1 MVDQS
6 IYRKAR
12 HATDD
17 VNPRLPVTA
26 ERADR
31 IWSCLT
37 RKNTAESSHGA
48 TPRISLKN
56 ANLTTCIARGYSR
69 KINPKPSLL
78 SSPLETPEHPPRARL
93 CKASTFAMRVEA
105 ELRNFIATWQRY
117 AEIASRYGIG
127 LQGLHGSE
135 ERLLRLIDK
144 AIDKEEIGNMGAI
157 LLVGE
162 GSCHRLRG
170 KWWSNYGVARELPL
184 VNKRMWQKT
193 TELLLLLAVVRSSEV
208 EWCSPKC
215 ICPSQKE
222 VYCHSGG
229 FSEIPAHLLP
239 SLVEHLSFMKNN
251 FTVIKPDAFAL
262 LKNLRKLIL
271 DGNNISAIRAFA
283 FRGVPRLEEL
293 YINNTNLSALSPF
306 SFAGLLGLRNLYLT
320 NNLITSVGRNAFA
333 GTSNIET
340 INLSSNPLV
349 RINSSAFSVS
359 LCYLYAVVPYLMPLE
374 PFFNLPLMV
383 ITPHPLLPPIASGI
397 HSSPLKIR
405 WKLKRLQSFGLRH
418 VRYLILPSGIKYIEP
433 EAFAGMDTIGLI
445 KLPYMDLSSLRANT
459 FHGLSNVYAITIQDS
474 DLGVIQPRAFAN
486 LSFVGLI
493 SLSNNKIDS
502 IRELAILD
510 SQNIDAVKLE
520 GNHILDVPQPHLIVL
535 DVMKEVVVSKNHFP
549 CDCRIHWLLASPLV
563 AGNLTLFLQEN
574 FCISPLEFNGKP
586 MSSLDL
592 QSIGGCNDDAS
603 VLNRNSAVGRPS
615 GDCWLSLAVG
625 AIVVGRFSRHS
636 FRVS

>member
-1 MVDQS
+1 
-6 IYRKAR
+6 
-12 HATDD
+12 
-17 VNPRLPVTA
+17 
-26 ERADR
+26 
-31 IWSCLT
+31 
-37 RKNTAESSHGA
+37 
-48 TPRISLKN
+48 
-56 ANLTTCIARGYSR
+56 
-69 KINPKPSLL
+69 
-78 SSPLETPEHPPRARL
+78 
-93 CKASTFAMRVEA
+93 
-105 ELRNFIATWQRY
+105 
-117 AEIASRYGIG
+117 
-127 LQGLHGSE
+127 
-135 ERLLRLIDK
+135 
-144 AIDKEEIGNMGAI
+144 
-157 LLVGE
+157 
-162 GSCHRLRG
+162 
-170 KWWSNYGVARELPL
+170 
-184 VNKRMWQKT
+184 MWQKT

-349 RINSSAFSVS
+349 RINSSAFS
-359 LCYLYAVVPYLMPLE
+359 
-374 PFFNLPLMV
+374 
-383 ITPHPLLPPIASGI
+383 
-397 HSSPLKIR
+397 
-405 WKLKRLQSFGLRH
+405 GLRH